1 MTPSFLQSSVSKEWI
16 WGTRPP
22 APGGRGGLG
31 GGEKARSRGP
41 RESHSWTYL
50 GGCAADTKPPATG
63 GHHPRRVKWEAPRH
77 SIASF
82 PTSRLPLVQ
91 LYSFMEEGGRALA
104 RTTAAPLGSGGGGG
118 APVSPALS
126 ECPQNATHTAG
137 MSLSPEASPSDPIL
151 RSGLPE
157 CSVKRA
163 LAPLSGPGEGGKEGS
178 PRTEGSTPAAPWDLL
193 CHLTWFSSRMGHRCP
208 RAPGPPRSQEGKQEG
223 VGASCQSCYT
233 CSPTRLDALISRGSL
248 PLLKSFQWA
257 KNRFKVNN

>member
-1 MTPSFLQSSVSKEWI
+1 M
-16 WGTRPP
+16 GGAP
-22 APGGRGGLG
+22 AFYRFFSHLPASLGSTLLLHGGRGPGLWPGRLQPPWAVG
-31 GGEKARSRGP
+31 GGE
-41 RESHSWTYL
+41 
-50 GGCAADTKPPATG
+50 
-63 GHHPRRVKWEAPRH
+63 
-77 SIASF
+77 
-82 PTSRLPLVQ
+82 
-91 LYSFMEEGGRALA
+91 
-104 RTTAAPLGSGGGGG
+104 G

-248 PLLKSFQWA
+248 PLLKSFQ
-257 KNRFKVNN
+257 